1 MLIVFRIYIFLI
13 TSISLHAMGHFIEQ
27 DLLSSY
33 FDSKSL
39 PKANQLIL
47 LRDSDAHVKLQSEI
61 RTLKE
66 SNKQNEQYS
75 FNLLSAE
82 IYAYLAKSSDELA
95 EAEKFEAKFES
106 VLSKL
111 SAVKSHLTPSQIKWL
126 EYLEINGYPIT
137 SADDPRIANIIPFE

>member
-39 PKANQLIL
+39 PKANQLIV
-47 LRDSDAHVKLQSEI
+47 LRDSDAHVK
-61 RTLKE
+61 
-66 SNKQNEQYS
+66 QYS